1 MSKTSDVIALYQQIR
16 EGELSIE
23 DARDWLRH
31 LRSHGTALSL
41 RHGDPALRDHLING
55 EQVAVGV
62 TFVSLALTAQF
73 ERNPS
78 AQSVALDHVVFVEPF
93 SVPRGT
99 QVEFSVEEESTKG
112 KITGRMEPGGTKPVT
127 TYRVA
132 KAEALSATLFWQEG
146 EEVAVPTLYEAN
158 PHVAWGPWFDTVDRA
173 AITHDTA
180 MLTLKPIEAMSGI
193 ADPRLLNSILFG
205 TFALSSPGKKV
216 CDWLPLSIDK
226 VVAGRVEPKGP
237 LFVVVKR
244 NRSSG
249 ELSIFDAEIQDHAGC
264 CVVRFEAFALKR
276 MAQSART
283 AAENLTSKALDT
295 PPKAPSIG
303 DFLANY
309 VCGVLDIEA
318 FDRHQNLLD
327 LGMDSRALMQMSDTL
342 AVQLNIDIMP
352 TLFFEYPSVHLLAEY
367 FLDNHAE
374 AFAYHSNNSQVA
386 LVSAAKRTQPVTDS
400 LTHDSP
406 IAIIGMAGQLAK
418 SDDLDAFWRNISTQ
432 QSMIDEIPQDRW
444 DIEEWYSEDREA
456 DGKTYCKW
464 GSFIDNIAGFDP
476 LFFNI
481 SPQQATW
488 LDPQVRKLLEVAY
501 HAAEDAGVVRSL
513 RGSSTGVYAGVCFQE
528 YWDEIIRNNIPLTGY
543 EHASSHRSSVA
554 SHLSFALDLRGPSI
568 PIDNACASS
577 LTALHMAC
585 QALRNGECDMAFACG
600 TNLLISPLQYVY
612 FSRIQAMSPTGRCH
626 TFDARA
632 NGFVPGEG
640 AIALLLKPLDAALRD
655 NDPVHAVIRGS
666 AVNHTGRAPNPT
678 SPRPETQIDLLK
690 TAWARAGIKPSELS
704 YLECHGTGTQLG
716 DPIEFN
722 ALNEAFADATT
733 QAERCV
739 IGSVKA
745 HLGHL
750 EGVAGLAS
758 VVSVVKAM
766 QHKTIP
772 AMPDMGDINP
782 LIKLDG
788 SPFTIL
794 RENQPWH
801 SRSGQYLAGVSGFG
815 MTGNGA
821 HVVIAAADERSRD
834 QSLSHGPQLLLFS
847 AKTSEQLK
855 SQLEQFSRFFT
866 DFETSLW
873 LPDIAYTLLIGRET
887 FGSRLAIVAQ
897 DLDDLDKQIK
907 AYIAGSDCPLP
918 EHWLSEHIEAWRDG
932 GDIDWMSLELP
943 EMADARR
950 ISLPGYSFSG
960 ERYWFETK
968 QKTRN
973 LTSASTPDLNEL
985 MIIPGWVP
993 ISLPT
998 VTPTLAPKRALIVA
1012 TLADQ
1017 LIAEALAGYCK
1028 MAQIVT
1034 PEQCGHVALSFDAPD
1049 ALIII
1054 GSDDDEF
1061 YLFTVL
1067 QRLGAE
1073 LAQGQRLDTFIL
1085 SHISRKT
1092 GAGGLGFALAQGDT
1106 RFRVRNIEI
1115 TGAITDDFAAR
1126 ILQEPASP
1134 RGDQI
1139 QLGPNGRSQRYFESF
1154 SLPLNK
1160 PQRPIKTGGTYL
1172 IVGGAGAVGKVL
1184 SKWLIHSHRANVIWL
1199 GRREE
1204 AQVSADIEAIA
1215 GPSNKLSYYR
1225 CDATNPTSL
1234 GDALQAIT
1242 AKHES
1247 LNGVIFAP
1255 VVFSFNDGISETTPE
1270 QFRSILEAKTKGSSA
1285 FIETF
1290 QTLTLDFLIFF
1301 SSCQAFS
1308 FTSSAHLSGYAA
1320 GIAHSD
1326 RLATKAMRELKT
1338 PVGILNWGF
1347 WGTFTKTSLWR
1358 DYIQAVPDAGKAD
1371 NIAFLSDEEGIAC
1384 FEQFVGSLMQNGP
1397 TQLACLR
1404 QSTAVKSLIMEAARP
1419 PKVVATSDTLSS
1431 DNSVPSGNLEYILK
1445 NLLSDVLK
1453 LDPTQIEQD
1462 VTLSEYGIDSITT
1475 ASFITKLNAE
1485 CGTELSTTLLYD
1497 YPTLAELKYALSTM
1511 HLPLVAPTQPSEP
1524 FPSAPTTSEVSY
1536 CGTDI
1541 AIIGLSLE
1549 VPQARTADAFWELL
1563 KDGRVTTG
1571 PIPQE
1576 RVSQSMTGTCNAGVM
1591 SKRDWFDPL
1600 FFNISPKEAKEMSP
1614 YQRLTLKEA
1623 WRCLESAGINPKT
1636 LSKSKTGV
1644 FIGAE
1649 PASFDKT
1656 SLTGGS
1662 EALIAARISYFL
1674 NLRGPAFVVNTGCSS
1689 SGVALHQAC
1698 ENLRRRESDLA
1709 LAGGIFTDVGDEVLR
1724 LLAGIGML
1732 SPNGRCRPFS
1742 AQSDGTIISEGVGL
1756 VALKRLKDAMA
1767 DGDPI
1772 RAVIRAS
1779 GVNQDG
1785 ASNGITSP
1793 NGTAQ
1798 EALLR
1803 NVYDTFKISASQIEL
1818 IEAHGTGTMLGD
1830 PIEVNA
1836 LSRVLEPTKREQGVH
1851 LGTAKANIGHTSAAS
1866 GVIGLI
1872 KLVLSMEH
1880 KMIPGLP
1887 EFDRFNPKIDPM
1899 GWQISATSQS
1909 WQKAPG
1915 NLRLAALSSFG
1926 HSGTNTHFVVQEAP
1940 LDAPVTSEAM
1950 QLVPLSAKQGGQLQ
1964 ALAENLLAALRKRP
1978 DLNLASVAWTLQSG
1992 RQPWQQRVCFIV
2004 NSIES
2009 LCDGLMHYLKG
2020 ELPPDPE
2027 APKALLEAGEYWQ
2040 SGGDVSWL
2048 SLQNGPPPRRVD
2060 LPGTVFNEKPFGLP
2074 VKEPVPKLPAPENL
2088 LRVPVW
2094 QETSTPQMQPLQTGK
2109 VLILATEPGDP
2120 VAQKLKSAEE
2130 RLGNSVLI
2138 APLCEQMDVSGIVR
2152 LYILSWQRPHE
2163 SPALEGQLIGTIKTL
2178 RGRVAVDVPL
2188 DLFVLTRTG
2197 QNGAGSAGFAYT
2209 LAQSDHRLAVR
2220 NIELPDITAES
2231 EIELILAEPAN
2242 VRGTKIQLR
2251 EGARFTQIYPTVDIT
2266 DAESL
2271 PSFRRNG
2278 RYIIAGGAG
2287 TVGSV
2292 ISRFLTQ
2299 DYASKVYWFG
2309 RSPISSPK
2317 VQRRLAEY
2325 GDDVCYVQ
2333 TDVTDIERLHKAL
2346 AVVRRDGPI
2355 DGAMFSSLV
2364 FEFDDTLDALDRDRF
2379 QSIFDV
2385 KLRGSENFFRAL
2397 QDDPLDFLI
2406 YFSSGQAFSFSGATQ
2421 FASYAAAMTAADA
2434 MCTELATQSRYPVGI
2449 LNWGFWKA
2457 SQENQRVATN
2467 IAFIEDHEGF
2477 AALKAFVAYLRVGT
2491 CQHSLAMRPSSA
2503 VKSLMPGVD
2512 ETVRLGKANP
2522 SLLSVAQLAQLQ
2534 RTEKPAWLDDW
2545 MPRLALAAL
2554 QSLGIMQ
2561 PHLKDDV
2568 DQLLAKG
2575 KILPKYKRW
2584 LIEVLSQIEKTQLIC
2599 ATGVTQLDFEL
2610 EFDRFSAFVLEHAD
2624 RPHWKTNL
2632 ELLQICIRD
2641 LGAVLTG
2648 RKAATEVLFPSGSLD
2663 KVAAAYS
2670 GTPLFDALNDQVAA
2684 QVEAF
2689 VVGCSQGT
2697 KARILEIGAG
2707 TGGTT
2712 CRILPKLGP
2721 NAAVE
2726 TYQFTDLSQSFLARA
2741 QTRFGEYPYFKT
2753 AIYDVNTELTSAMLT
2768 PASFDL
2774 VIATNVLHATRDIAR
2789 TLENAKSALR
2799 PGGEIILNEI
2809 TRNDLFG
2816 TLTFGLLDGWWLYD
2830 DPDRRLPGAPLLSPG
2845 GWAQQL
2851 EHAGFVDL
2859 QFLAGAPDQPGH
2871 HVIQA
2876 AVPMLK
2882 KCNIETLDQSDRDQI
2897 QSIVCAALMEA
2908 TELEPS
2914 QIQETVA
2921 LSDYGIDSILGIRFI
2936 EEINQRLS
2944 LSLNPAIVFEYAT
2957 VKCLSQYIASLAP
2970 KSTAQSVALATPTPS
2985 VKKTASLR
2993 NDLIAIVGMAGQVP
3007 GACNIH
3013 AFWENLAAGKDSLG
3027 PLSRTY
3033 MQGRSDEMR
3042 HFDVGGTLKKRDQ
3055 FDPLFFTLTP
3065 HEAASMSP
3073 HQRLILQEGWKAL
3086 EDAAIDPTS
3095 LSGATVGV
3103 YVGAEPSGYRHQSFT
3118 GQSDALVASRLSYIL
3133 NLRGP
3138 ALAVNT
3144 GCSSSGVSIHLACE
3158 ALRSGEIEV
3167 ALAGG
3172 VCANLDTSE
3181 VMNLLGVGMLSP
3193 SGQCRAFSAG
3203 ADGTVMSEAVG
3214 MVVLKRLE
3222 AAERDGDPIYACI
3235 AASGTNQDGS
3245 SNGIT
3250 APNGEAQ
3257 EELITQTYA
3266 RFKIDPEQI
3275 SYVESHGTGT
3285 TLGDVV
3291 EANALTR
3298 AFAQFTNKRHFCAV
3312 GAIKPT
3318 IGHSSAA
3325 AGVIGLIHVVQ
3336 SMRHCK
3342 RLGLRHLS
3350 ELNPLITSDSSALN
3364 FSHQTLDWPVQETP
3378 RFAALNSFGHS
3389 GTNAH
3394 LVVQDYSRRQAFDAM
3409 PPQKPVLIPLSA
3421 RTKTLLEAHVV
3432 QLHSELTALQDRP
3445 QPNELQHLIA
3455 KMICLRPQDI
3465 SEHETLLDL
3474 GLGAAEQMELRERLQ
3489 ARFGSRPS
3497 FSGQETI
3504 SYLTKQLFPAIALDG
3519 NVSWLSSVAK
3529 TLQVGRAAL
3538 SERCV
3543 VLANSQADLIDKLS
3557 QMMAGEMDHPEIWF
3571 GTAVSSHNQLS
3582 DRSELTE
3589 IAQHWVRGG
3598 EVNWQVQMQAVD
3610 PLARRL
3616 HLSPTIFANETY
3628 QKPIQE
3634 NFAQNGLLGRIL
3646 PSLEGQ
3652 HFKSQIS
3659 QTHSVISQHKVDR
3672 AVVLPAAAGLEMALA
3687 AVLLTSAAE
3696 PQNVV
3701 LRHVSF
3707 ASFVTLGA
3715 EPVSLKTELTRGAG
3729 GQAGGGMT
3737 LRISSDQNWF
3747 FAEAT
3752 TDTAT
3757 LAIEWPDESRYALEI
3772 SKEEFYSKVAR
3783 TGVDLGVA
3791 FQNISAVHHSMFSD
3805 SPGKIV
3811 HLEIAPDLLEKQ
3823 DAHPPHTCIID
3834 AVLQTAMALDDN
3846 AQTPQLPFSIE
3857 ALTYWRRPE
3866 QRRAS
3871 NKMKVWIK
3879 TDETAQNGFEALLV
3893 NEQNLPLIHIRGLVM
3908 RAAQS
3913 TGPTLSHALL
3923 RPIWKRY
3930 QLNSAEPASPCT
3942 LIAGDLGAKSALDL
3956 EPLQAHSV
3964 QQLPWS
3970 AATQSTNLDCHEIDH
3985 IIWIAS
3991 MDEPKDDPYDPELH
4005 SEAIL
4010 SLFGFVKHILRCGLD
4025 TKSIRWTIVTR
4036 GGALVIPGEAVT
4048 PAHAGLHGLIG
4059 SVSKE
4064 MPEWSFQILDLPR
4077 QNLRANIPLSNI
4089 TDAPLLLAFREG
4101 DWFTRSLAPLN
4112 TIKQP
4117 AASFPTTGPGV
4128 IVIIG
4133 GAGGIASEWTK
4144 SLSAGQ
4150 GWQVAWIGR
4159 TPHGSDIDRKIAAA
4173 TQPGHKLQYFQA
4185 DASDPAQLAQAI
4197 SDIKASM
4204 GFIRGVVHSA
4214 ITLTDKT
4221 VSQMSKHQ
4229 LCDALLPKLNATLAL
4244 AKCFHDEELEF
4255 VLFFSSVQSFLT
4267 MPGQGNYAAGSC
4279 FIDLHA
4285 ELLRKSLN
4293 CSVKVM
4299 NWGYWGRVGIVA
4311 DDANRQRAS
4320 KAGVRSIE
4328 PAEGWDA
4335 LNQLMALPTD
4345 QLAFL
4350 PGSRSEILNLPIDDQ
4365 QLVITDEQAFA
4376 PNFLQNLEIDL
4387 PKDGSAWAYIR
4398 SGGDFRMAPME
4409 PFLLD
4414 ILTAQLRGLGLEDVN
4429 AEPSDVPQPYLRQW
4443 VRHVGDFADIHS
4455 HATPSL
4461 EIAWQ
4466 AWDDSKAVWLAEP
4479 SRRAQVRL
4487 AEMALRDLPTILSG
4501 QKPATSVLMPNGAID
4516 LIEEVY
4522 SANLA
4527 AQYFNQVLA
4536 SAFISL
4542 VRQRAHRPLRVLEI
4556 GAGTGAT
4563 SATLFQAISDNG
4575 LTQAI
4580 KEYRYTDISRTFLAH
4595 AKRRFAANV
4604 PYLQTGLLDADRPL
4618 ADQGYEIGSYDI
4630 VVAANSLHTTSDIRR
4645 TIKHV
4650 KSALKS
4656 GGMVLLNEISEPTL
4670 YGHVTFG
4677 LLEGWWRFDDP
4688 SIRFCGS
4695 PGLPEK
4701 SWSHV
4706 MRHAGFGEPVFPAK
4720 DHHELG
4726 LQIILA
4732 QSDGLIL
4739 THQETQTPL
4748 MCSHTYQPRP
4758 TIREEMP
4765 KMSLNRFTQDLLI
4778 DLIAQATG
4786 LPESEINPAKGF
4798 DSYGIDSIVVIDLA
4812 KRLREHLP
4820 GVGTTLF
4827 FEYQAVET
4835 LTHHLV
4841 ESRGDELAIIA
4852 RAKAQERVMAEPA
4865 SQAVAELNVPAPH
4878 PRDAIA
4884 IIGADCHFPM
4894 APNLDAFWSNLIAG
4908 NNCIG
4913 EVPKDRWAW
4922 QDYFHAKPGT
4932 KGATSTKWGGYL
4944 DDISQF
4950 DPLFFN
4956 ISPVEAEGINPQERL
4971 FLQAAWKCVEASG
4984 YTPEAL
4990 NTLGCVGVFA
5000 GVMNDT
5006 YHNGAKHWSV
5016 ANRVSYQCDFQG
5028 PSLAVDTACSS
5039 SLTALHLAIESLLAG
5054 SSQTALAGGV
5064 NLITNPQHSI
5074 GLSQLRVLSG
5084 DDRNKT
5090 FCEHADGFV
5099 DAEGVG
5105 VVLLKRLEDA
5115 IRDGD
5120 HIHAVVLG
5128 SAINAGGKVN
5138 GYTVPNPKAQE
5149 RVVRTA
5155 ISKAG
5160 IDPATISY
5168 VEAHG
5173 TGTVLGD
5180 PIEVRALSQA
5190 FDQPPKAAPS
5200 CAIGSVKSNI
5210 GHAESAAGI
5219 AGLLKVVLQMKHK
5232 TLVPSLHG
5240 GPLNPEIDFEGSPF
5254 FVNQTAS
5261 PWVSPDG
5268 VCPLRAGLSSFGAG
5282 GANAHIVLEE
5292 APSIAALTTFDGEP
5306 QLVVLSAQSEA
5317 QIRAYAGTMAALM
5330 SGALYDLAR
5339 TLQSGRVAFE
5349 YRLAIVTASK
5359 TDLAAQLS
5367 AFAEGKSTQFKGWF
5381 GKAENANSVNN
5392 DGDFSPRPSD
5402 LPRVAARWVAGASI
5416 DWSALADNKPFQRV
5430 SLPTYPFAE
5439 ERHWAPELPMPK
5451 PFAAQAMVKSQTLH
5465 RSFDFRKDG
5474 AALSDHM
5481 LDGAAV
5487 LPGVG
5492 YLQCC
5497 WQLMNDTAPAAHVS
5511 FSDVVWIAP
5520 FFSAQSELQLEIAM
5534 GAALQGKFQFWSQ
5547 QGGDRVNHCQ
5557 GKITLLS
5564 NQPKEP
5570 SHDIIAAMASCR
5582 DRRVLPATL
5591 QRAFQQMGVGYGGAH
5606 LQLGSVDLG
5615 QGQAFAMLQS
5625 RTDTSPTNPLDV
5637 GLLDSALQTCL
5648 CMIDGALDE
5657 TGMKNPPLP
5666 FQLDHLDIFSAKGP
5680 FEMVHVMEV
5689 DKNTTEQCLDLV
5701 IASASG
5707 EIALRFKGL
5716 RSRVPA
5722 QALPD
5727 LPIDLDQQIADL
5739 LRSFLPEQSAITP
5752 FFQPW
5757 WKTTQRFLADFPSPK
5772 NLSQK
5777 LLWERWYSAREIWM
5791 ADPNLAPRIPLLEA
5805 VLPKI
5810 SPVLTGQHKAT
5821 EVLFPQSSLKLVDPI
5836 YNNNPTADLFNQ
5848 ILVKAVLRHVLGKT
5862 PRILEIGAGTGG
5874 TTAHLLAAFSEG
5886 SSEPSAYVYTDSSKR
5901 FVEHGLDRFGKI
5913 YDYVEGRCLDIE
5925 SEPKD
5930 QGFAPASFDVIV
5942 AANVLHA
5949 TRNMRTTLAHVRTLL
5964 KPGGLLVVNEL
5975 SDNAIYAHVTF
5986 GLLDGWWR
5994 YDDPELRLDGSPG
6007 LSAEN
6012 WRHLL
6017 EEAGFN
6023 ALESPANLHHG
6034 LGQQIITAQ
6043 AWLDVSEDAKR
6054 AISDLHALEDDICHH
6069 VSQALKIDPKKI
6081 RKDISFADYGVDSII
6096 AVNLVNDIADA
6107 VDMPLTTTVI
6117 FDYNTVSKLA
6127 RYVHEANEE
6136 MTPAIADKSETETE
6150 RPNALESSSIEG
6162 LLGEVVSALDSLE
6175 LEPNGTV
6182 LILTDNP
6189 EVKQISRAYCQT
6201 HGGSVL
6207 FAGRR
6212 ERSTDSE
6219 ILFVQTNDLMSQIAA
6234 HHGFKKMSHIVC
6246 HLPSIEE
6253 SLFEILDDDG
6263 KWIDVGDLV

>member
-1 MSKTSDVIALYQQIR
+1 M
-16 EGELSIE
+16 E
-23 DARDWLRH
+23 DARDRLRH
-31 LRSHGTALSL
+31 LRAHGPALNL
-41 RHGDPALRDHLING
+41 RHGDPALRDHLIHGN
-55 EQVAVGV
+55 QVAVGV
-62 TFVSLALTAQF
+62 TFVSLALNAQF

-78 AQSVALDHVVFVEPF
+78 AHSVALSHVIFVDPIN
-93 SVPRGT
+93 VPRDA
-99 QVEFSVEEESTKG
+99 QVKFRVEEESAKG
-112 KITGRMEPGGTKPVT
+112 KISGHLEPGGTKPVA

-132 KAEALSATLFWQEG
+132 EAEALSTTLFWQEG

-158 PHVAWGPWFDTVDRA
+158 PHVTWGPWFQTIDRA
-173 AITHDTA
+173 VITHDTA

-205 TFALSSPGKKV
+205 AFALSKPGRKV

-226 VVAGRVEPKGP
+226 VVAARVRPKGP

-264 CVVRFEAFALKR
+264 CVVRFEAFALKQ
-276 MAQSART
+276 MARTTHT
-283 AAENLTSKALDT
+283 AAEDMASQAFDT
-295 PPKAPSIG
+295 PAQAQSIG
-303 DFLANY
+303 EFLADY
-309 VCGVLDIEA
+309 VCSVLDIEA
-318 FDRHQNLLD
+318 FDHHQNLLD
-327 LGMDSRALMQMSDTL
+327 LGMDSKALMQMSDTL
-342 AVQLNIDIMP
+342 ADRLDIDIMP

-367 FLDNHAE
+367 FSENHTE
-374 AFAYHSNNSQVA
+374 AFAHHSNDSQTA
-386 LVSAAKRTQPVTDS
+386 LVSVPTAKRTQSVTGS
-400 LTHDSP
+400 LPHDSP

-418 SDDLDAFWRNISTQ
+418 SEDLDAFWRNISTQ

-456 DGKTYCKW
+456 DGRTYCKW

-501 HAAEDAGVVRSL
+501 HAAEDAGVVRSM

-528 YWDEIIRNNIPLTGY
+528 YWDEIIRNDIPLTGH

-554 SHLSFALDLRGPSI
+554 AHVSYALDLRGPSI
-568 PIDNACASS
+568 PLDNACASS

-640 AIALLLKPLDAALRD
+640 AIALLLKPLDAAVRD

-666 AVNHTGRAPNPT
+666 AINHTGRAPNPT
-678 SPRPETQIDLLK
+678 SPRPETQIELLR

-722 ALNEAFADATT
+722 ALKKAFADTTT

-750 EGVAGLAS
+750 EGAAGLAS

-766 QHKTIP
+766 HHKTIP
-772 AMPDMGDINP
+772 AMPDVGDINP

-794 RENQPWH
+794 RENQLWH
-801 SRSGQYLAGVSGFG
+801 SRSGQYIAGVSGFG

-821 HVVIAAADERSRD
+821 HVVIAATDEHNRD

-847 AKTSEQLK
+847 AKTPERLR
-855 SQLEQFSRFFT
+855 SQLEHFYKFFT
-866 DFETSLW
+866 VSKTSLW
-873 LPDIAYTLLIGRET
+873 LPDIAYTLLTGRET
-887 FGSRLAIVAQ
+887 FRSRLAIVAQ

-907 AYIAGSDCPLP
+907 GYLAGSDYP
-918 EHWLSEHIEAWRDG
+918 LSEHRFNKHIKAWQAG
-932 GDIDWMSLELP
+932 GDINLVSLEFP

-950 ISLPGYSFSG
+950 ISLPGYNFSG
-960 ERYWFETK
+960 DRYWFEPK
-968 QKTRN
+968 QKTRD
-973 LTSASTPDLNEL
+973 LPSAPRPDLSEL
-985 MIIPGWVP
+985 MVIPSWVP
-993 ISLPT
+993 VSLPT
-998 VTPTLAPKRALIVA
+998 GAPTVAPNQALIVA
-1012 TLADQ
+1012 TPADRF
-1017 LIAEALAGYCK
+1017 IAEALAGYCK

-1049 ALIII
+1049 TLIII
-1054 GSDDDEF
+1054 GSDEDE
-1061 YLFTVL
+1061 LHIFTAL

-1115 TGAITDDFAAR
+1115 TGAVTDDLAAR

-1139 QLGPNGRSQRYFESF
+1139 QLGPTGRSQRYFEPF
-1154 SLPLNK
+1154 SLPVDK
-1160 PQRPIKTGGTYL
+1160 DQRPIKTCGTYL

-1184 SKWLIHSHRANVIWL
+1184 SKWLIHSHQAKVIWL

-1204 AQVSADIEAIA
+1204 AQVSSDIETIA
-1215 GPSNKLSYYR
+1215 DPLNKLTYYR
-1225 CDATNPTSL
+1225 CDATDSTSL
-1234 GDALQAIT
+1234 ANALQVIT
-1242 AKHES
+1242 AKHGD

-1290 QTLTLDFLIFF
+1290 QTLTLDFMIFF

-1326 RLATKAMRELKT
+1326 RLATTAMRELNT

-1347 WGTFTKTSLWR
+1347 WETFTKTDLWR
-1358 DYIQAVPDAGKAD
+1358 DYIQEFPDAGKAD

-1384 FEQFVGSLMQNGP
+1384 FEQFAGSLMQDGP

-1404 QSTAVKSLIMEAARP
+1404 QSTAVKSLIMEAARF
-1419 PKVVATSDTLSS
+1419 PKLVATTDALPSANTLPL
-1431 DNSVPSGNLEYILK
+1431 DNLEYMLK

-1453 LDPTQIEQD
+1453 LDPAQIEQD
-1462 VTLSEYGIDSITT
+1462 VTFSEYGIDSITT
-1475 ASFITKLNAE
+1475 ASFITKLNIN
-1485 CGTELSTTLLYD
+1485 CGSEMSTTLLYD
-1497 YPTLAELKYALSTM
+1497 YPTLAELKSVLSTM
-1511 HLPLVAPTQPSEP
+1511 HLPLIATVQPPEL
-1524 FPSAPTTSEVSY
+1524 FPSKPTMSEVSY
-1536 CGTDI
+1536 CDTDI

-1563 KDGRVTTG
+1563 KDGLVATG

-1576 RVSQSMTGTCNAGVM
+1576 RVSKNMTGTCNAGVL

-1600 FFNISPKEAKEMSP
+1600 FFNISPKETKAMSP

-1636 LSKSKTGV
+1636 LAQSKTGV

-1674 NLRGPAFVVNTGCSS
+1674 NLKGPAFVVNTGCSS

-1698 ENLRRRESDLA
+1698 ESLRHRESDLA
-1709 LAGGIFTDVGDEVLR
+1709 LAGGIFADVGDEVLR

-1732 SPNGRCRPFS
+1732 SPNGLCRPFS

-1785 ASNGITSP
+1785 ASNGITAP

-1803 NVYDTFKISASQIEL
+1803 NVYETFKISASQIEL
-1818 IEAHGTGTMLGD
+1818 VEAHGTGTRLGD
-1830 PIEVNA
+1830 PIEVNT
-1836 LSRVLEPTKREQGVH
+1836 LSRVLQPAKREHGIY

-1880 KMIPGLP
+1880 KTIPRLP
-1887 EFDRFNPKIDPM
+1887 GFDRLNPKIDPL
-1899 GWQISATSQS
+1899 GWQISAASQS
-1909 WQKAPG
+1909 WQPAPDHP
-1915 NLRLAALSSFG
+1915 RLAALSSFG
-1926 HSGTNTHFVVQEAP
+1926 HSGTNTHFVVQEAS
-1940 LDAPVTSEAM
+1940 LDASVTSTSM

-1964 ALAENLLAALRKRP
+1964 AQAENLLAALRKRP
-1978 DLNLASVAWTLQSG
+1978 DLSLASVAWTLQSG
-1992 RQPWQQRVCFIV
+1992 RQPWQQRVCFVV

-2009 LCDGLMHYLKG
+2009 LCDELMRYLKG
-2020 ELPPDPE
+2020 ELPTEQE
-2027 APKALLEAGEYWQ
+2027 APKALLEAAGYWQ

-2048 SLQNGPPPRRVD
+2048 SLQNNTPPRRID
-2060 LPGTVFNEKPFGLP
+2060 LPGTVFDEKPFGLP
-2074 VKEPVPKLPAPENL
+2074 VKEPALKPPTPENL

-2094 QETSTPQMQPLQTGK
+2094 QESSKPQMQPLQTGK
-2109 VLILATEPGDP
+2109 VLILATEPSDP
-2120 VAQKLKSAEE
+2120 VAQKLKLAEE
-2130 RLGNSVLI
+2130 RLGNFAMI

-2152 LYILSWQRPHE
+2152 LYILSWQRPHQG
-2163 SPALEGQLIGTIKTL
+2163 SSLEGQLIGTIRAL
-2178 RGRVAVDVPL
+2178 RARVAVDVPL

-2197 QNGAGSAGFAYT
+2197 QIGAGSAGFAYA

-2220 NIELPDITAES
+2220 NIELPDVTVES
-2231 EIELILAEPAN
+2231 EIELILAEPGNA
-2242 VRGTKIQLR
+2242 RGTKIQLR

-2271 PSFRRNG
+2271 PSFRRHG

-2299 DYASKVYWFG
+2299 DYNAKVYWFG
-2309 RSPISSPK
+2309 RSPISGPK
-2317 VQRRLAEY
+2317 VQRRLAEF

-2333 TDVTDIERLHKAL
+2333 TDVTNIDALHEAL

-2355 DGAMFSSLV
+2355 DGAIFSSLV
-2364 FEFDDTLDALDRDRF
+2364 FEFDDTLDALDYDRF

-2385 KLRGSENFFRAL
+2385 KLRGSANFFRAL
-2397 QDDPLDFLI
+2397 QDEPLDFLT

-2434 MCTELATQSRYPVGI
+2434 ICTELATQSQYPVGI

-2477 AALKAFVAYLRVGT
+2477 AALKAFVAYLRAGA

-2503 VKSLMPGVD
+2503 VKLLMPGVD
-2512 ETVRLGKANP
+2512 KTVNLGETKPTR
-2522 SLLSVAQLAQLQ
+2522 LSVAQLAQLQ
-2534 RTEKPAWLDDW
+2534 RTEKPTGLDDW

-2554 QSLGIMQ
+2554 QSLGVIQ
-2561 PHLKDDV
+2561 QHLKDDV
-2568 DQLLAKG
+2568 DQLLIKSE
-2575 KILPKYKRW
+2575 ILPKYKRW

-2599 ATGVTQLDFEL
+2599 STGATQLDFEQ
-2610 EFDRFSAFVLEHAD
+2610 EFENFNTFVLEHAH

-2632 ELLQICIRD
+2632 ELLQICMRD

-2648 RKAATEVLFPSGSLD
+2648 SKAATEVLFPSGSLD

-2670 GTPLFDALNDQVAA
+2670 GTPLFDALNDQVAV
-2684 QVEAF
+2684 QIEA
-2689 VVGCSQGT
+2689 VVSGCSQGT

-2712 CRILPKLGP
+2712 CRILPMLGP

-2726 TYQFTDLSQSFLARA
+2726 TYQFTDLSQSFLVRA

-2768 PASFDL
+2768 PGSFDL
-2774 VIATNVLHATRDIAR
+2774 VVATNVLHATHDIAR

-2799 PGGEIILNEI
+2799 PGGEIIINEI
-2809 TRNDLFG
+2809 TQNDLFG

-2830 DPDRRLPGAPLLSPG
+2830 DPDCRLPGAPLLSPD
-2845 GWAQQL
+2845 GWAKQL
-2851 EHAGFVDL
+2851 EQAGFVDL

-2871 HVIQA
+2871 HVIRA

-2882 KCNIETLDQSDRDQI
+2882 ESKNESVKQSNLDQVQN
-2897 QSIVCAALMEA
+2897 IVRAALSEA

-2914 QIQETVA
+2914 QIEETVA

-2957 VKCLSQYIASLAP
+2957 VKRLSQYITSLAP
-2970 KSTAQSVALATPTPS
+2970 KSAAQIVRLATPAPS
-2985 VKKTASLR
+2985 IKKPFSLR

-3007 GACNIH
+3007 GACNIDT
-3013 AFWENLAAGKDSLG
+3013 FWENLASGKDSLG
-3027 PLSRTY
+3027 PLSPTY

-3042 HFDVGGTLKKRDQ
+3042 QFDVGGTLINRDQ

-3095 LSGATVGV
+3095 LSGANIGV

-3138 ALAVNT
+3138 ALALNT

-3172 VCANLDTSE
+3172 VCANLDTPE

-3193 SGQCRAFSAG
+3193 SGECLAFSAG

-3214 MVVLKRLE
+3214 MVVLKRLD

-3285 TLGDVV
+3285 KLGDVV

-3312 GAIKPT
+3312 GAIKPI

-3325 AGVIGLIHVVQ
+3325 AGVIGLINVVQ

-3350 ELNPLITSDSSALN
+3350 DLNPLITDDSSALN
-3364 FSHQTLDWPVQETP
+3364 FSQQTLDWPVQETP
-3378 RFAALNSFGHS
+3378 RFAALNCFGHS

-3394 LVVQDYSRRQAFDAM
+3394 LVVQDYTRQQAFETTQ
-3409 PPQKPVLIPLSA
+3409 PQKPVLIPLSA
-3421 RTKTLLEAHVV
+3421 RTKTLLDAHVS
-3432 QLHSELTALQDRP
+3432 QLHHDLTALQGRP
-3445 QPNELQHLIA
+3445 QPDELQHLIA
-3455 KMICLRPQDI
+3455 QIISLSPQDI

-3474 GLGAAEQMELRERLQ
+3474 GLGAAEQMELREHLQ
-3489 ARFGSRPS
+3489 ARYGSRSP

-3504 SYLTKQLFPAIALDG
+3504 SCLTKQLVPAIALDG

-3543 VLANSQADLIDKLS
+3543 VLANSQADLIEKLS
-3557 QMMAGEMDHPEIWF
+3557 QMMAGDMDDPKVWF
-3571 GTAVSSHNQLS
+3571 GTAGSSHTRLS
-3582 DRSELTE
+3582 DQSELSE

-3598 EVNWQVQMQAVD
+3598 KVNWQIQKQAFD
-3610 PLARRL
+3610 PFAQRL

-3628 QKPIQE
+3628 RKPIQE
-3634 NFAQNGLLGRIL
+3634 NSAQNGLLGRML
-3646 PSLEGQ
+3646 PSLDGQ
-3652 HFKSQIS
+3652 HFISQIS
-3659 QTHSVISQHKVDR
+3659 QTHPIIAQHKVGG
-3672 AVVLPAAAGLEMALA
+3672 AVVLPAATGLEMAIT
-3687 AVLLTSAAE
+3687 AVLLTSTAE
-3696 PQNVV
+3696 LQNVV
-3701 LRHVSF
+3701 LHHVSF

-3715 EPVSLKTELTRGAG
+3715 EPVSLRTELERGAG
-3729 GQAGGGMT
+3729 GQPGSDMT
-3737 LRISSDQNWF
+3737 LRISSDQDWL
-3747 FAEAT
+3747 FAEVS
-3752 TDTAT
+3752 TDAAP
-3757 LAIEWPDESRYALEI
+3757 LAIEWPDESRYAPEI
-3772 SKEEFYSKVAR
+3772 SKEEFYSKVAQS
-3783 TGVDLGVA
+3783 GVNLGVA
-3791 FQNISAVHHSMFSD
+3791 FQNVSKVHHSISSD
-3805 SPGKIV
+3805 AHGKIV
-3811 HLEIAPDLLEKQ
+3811 HLEIAPNLLEDQ
-3823 DAHPPHTCIID
+3823 DAHPPHTCMID
-3834 AVLQTAMALDDN
+3834 AVLQTVMALDGN
-3846 AQTPQLPFSIE
+3846 AQTPQYPFSIE
-3857 ALTYWRRPE
+3857 ALTFWRRSK
-3866 QRRAS
+3866 QRSAS
-3871 NKMKVWIK
+3871 NEMKVWIK
-3879 TDETAQNGFEALLV
+3879 PDKTAQNGFEALLV
-3893 NEQNLPLIHIRGLVM
+3893 NAQNLPLLHIRGLVM
-3908 RAAQS
+3908 RTAQS

-3923 RPIWKRY
+3923 RPIWERY
-3930 QLNSAEPASPCT
+3930 QLNCAEPDSPST
-3942 LIAGDLGAKSALDL
+3942 LIAGDLGGKSVLDL
-3956 EPLQAHSV
+3956 APLQARSV

-3970 AATQSTNLDCHEIDH
+3970 AASHSTNLDCQDIDH

-3991 MDEPKDDPYDPELH
+3991 MGKPKDDPYDPELH

-4010 SLFGFVKHILRCGLD
+4010 SFFGFVKHMLHCGLD

-4048 PAHAGLHGLIG
+4048 PAHAGLHGLVG

-4064 MPEWSFQILDLPR
+4064 MPEWSFKTLDLPR
-4077 QNLRANIPLSNI
+4077 QNLQANIPISNI
-4089 TDAPLLLAFREG
+4089 TDAPDLLAFREK
-4101 DWFTRSLAPLN
+4101 DWFTRSLAPFN

-4133 GAGGIASEWTK
+4133 GAGGIAAEWTK
-4144 SLSAGQ
+4144 SLPAGQ
-4150 GWQVAWIGR
+4150 DWQVAWIGR
-4159 TPHGSDIDRKIAAA
+4159 TPHSPDIDSKITAA
-4173 TQPGHKLQYFQA
+4173 TQPGDTLRYFQA
-4185 DASDPAQLAQAI
+4185 DASNPAQLAQAV

-4204 GFIRGVVHSA
+4204 GSIRGVVHSA

-4221 VSQMSKHQ
+4221 VSQMSERQ

-4244 AKCFHDEELEF
+4244 AKCFHDEALEF

-4279 FIDLHA
+4279 FIDLYA

-4320 KAGVRSIE
+4320 EAGVRSIE
-4328 PAEGWDA
+4328 PAEGWEA

-4350 PGSRSEILNLPIDDQ
+4350 PGSRSEILSLPIDDQ
-4365 QLVITDEQAFA
+4365 QLVMTHEQAFT
-4376 PNFLQNLEIDL
+4376 PNFLQNLEISL
-4387 PKDGSAWAYIR
+4387 PKDGSAWAYIH

-4409 PFLLD
+4409 PLLLD
-4414 ILTAQLRGLGLEDVN
+4414 ILIAQLRELGLEDI
-4429 AEPSDVPQPYLRQW
+4429 AEPSGVPQPYLRRW
-4443 VRHVGDFADIHS
+4443 LRHVGDFVDIHS

-4461 EIAWQ
+4461 DTAWQ
-4466 AWDDSKAVWLAEP
+4466 AWDNSKAVWLAEP
-4479 SRRAQVRL
+4479 SRCAQVTL
-4487 AEMALRDLPTILSG
+4487 AEAALRDLPTILSG
-4501 QKPATSVLMPNGAID
+4501 QKPATSVLMPNGALD
-4516 LIEEVY
+4516 LVEEVY
-4522 SANLA
+4522 SDNLA

-4542 VRQRAHRPLRVLEI
+4542 VRQRAHRPLRILEI

-4580 KEYRYTDISRTFLAH
+4580 EEYRYTDISRTFLAH

-4618 ADQGYEIGSYDI
+4618 TDQGYEIGSYDI

-4650 KSALKS
+4650 KSALKP
-4656 GGMVLLNEISEPTL
+4656 GGMVLLNEITEPTL

-4695 PGLPEK
+4695 PGLPEE

-4706 MRHAGFGEPVFPAK
+4706 MRHAGFGEPVFPTK
-4720 DHHELG
+4720 DHHDLG

-4739 THQETQTPL
+4739 TQQKTLVPL
-4748 MCSHTYQPRP
+4748 MCSRTHQSTP
-4758 TIREEMP
+4758 TIHKEVP
-4765 KMSLNRFTQDLLI
+4765 KMSLNQFTQNLLI
-4778 DLIAQATG
+4778 DLIVQATG

-4820 GVGTTLF
+4820 GAGTTLF
-4827 FEYQAVET
+4827 FECQTVET
-4835 LTHHLV
+4835 LTRHLV
-4841 ESRGDELAIIA
+4841 ESRGDELAMLV
-4852 RAKAQERVMAEPA
+4852 RAKGQKRVIAEPA
-4865 SQAVAELNVPAPH
+4865 SQAMTELNVAEPH

-4908 NNCIG
+4908 KNCIG
-4913 EVPKDRWAW
+4913 EVPADRWAW
-4922 QDYFHAKPGT
+4922 QDYYHAKPGT

-4944 DDISQF
+4944 NDIAQF

-4971 FLQAAWKCVEASG
+4971 FLQAAWKCVEEAG
-4984 YTPEAL
+4984 YTPEGL

-5054 SSQTALAGGV
+5054 SSRTALAGGV

-5074 GLSQLRVLSG
+5074 SLSQLRVLSG

-5090 FCEHADGFV
+5090 FCEHADGFI

-5160 IDPATISY
+5160 IDPATVSY

-5190 FDQPPKAAPS
+5190 FDQPPKAARS

-5232 TLVPSLHG
+5232 TLVPSLHS
-5240 GPLNPEIDFEGSPF
+5240 GPLNPEIDFESSPF

-5292 APSIAALTTFDGEP
+5292 APSIAALAQFDGDL

-5330 SGALYDLAR
+5330 SWSLYDLAR

-5349 YRLAIVTASK
+5349 YRLAIVTSSK

-5367 AFAEGKSTQFKGWF
+5367 AFAEGKSTLFKGWF
-5381 GKAENANSVNN
+5381 GKAENANSANN
-5392 DGDFSPRPSD
+5392 DADFLPEPSD
-5402 LPRVAARWVAGASI
+5402 LPRVAARWVVGEQI
-5416 DWSALADNKPFQRV
+5416 DWNALADNKPFQRV
-5430 SLPTYPFAE
+5430 SLPTYPFAK

-5451 PFAAQAMVKSQTLH
+5451 PIATQAVVKSHSLH
-5465 RSFDFRKDG
+5465 QSFDFREDV

-5497 WQLMNDTAPAAHVS
+5497 WQLMNDTDPAAHVS
-5511 FSDVVWIAP
+5511 FSDVIWIAP
-5520 FFSAQSELQLEIAM
+5520 FFSAQSELQLEIAI
-5534 GAALQGKFQFWSQ
+5534 GASQQGKFQFWSQ
-5547 QGGDRVNHCQ
+5547 QGGNRVDHCQ
-5557 GKITLLS
+5557 GRITLLS
-5564 NQPKEP
+5564 DQPKEP
-5570 SHDIIAAMASCR
+5570 SYDIVTAMAGCR
-5582 DRRVLPATL
+5582 DHRVLPATL
-5591 QRAFQQMGVGYGGAH
+5591 QRAFQQMGVGYSGAH

-5615 QGQAFAMLQS
+5615 SGQAFAMLKS
-5625 RTDTSPTNPLDV
+5625 TANTSQTKPLDV

-5666 FQLDHLDIFSAKGP
+5666 FRLDHLDIFSAKGP

-5689 DKNTTEQCLDLV
+5689 DTNTTEQCLNLV

-5707 EIALRFKGL
+5707 EIMLRFKGL
-5716 RSRVPA
+5716 RSRVTA

-5739 LRSFLPEQSAITP
+5739 LRSFLPEHAAITS

-5757 WKTTQRFLADFPSPK
+5757 WKTTQRFLANFPSTN
-5772 NLSQK
+5772 NLSQE
-5777 LLWERWYSAREIWM
+5777 LLWKRWHSARDNWM

-5810 SPVLTGQHKAT
+5810 STVLTGQYKAT
-5821 EVLFPQSSLKLVDPI
+5821 DVLFPQSSLDLVDPI
-5836 YNNNPTADLFNQ
+5836 YNKNPTADLFNQ
-5848 ILVKAVLRHVLGKT
+5848 ILVKAVLRHVAAKT

-5886 SSEPSAYVYTDSSKR
+5886 SSDPSAYVYTDKSKR
-5901 FVEHGLDRFGKI
+5901 FVEHGLDRFGKS
-5913 YDYVEGRCLDIE
+5913 YAYVEGQCLDIE

-5949 TRNMRTTLAHVRTLL
+5949 TRNMRTTLAHVRSLL
-5964 KPGGLLVVNEL
+5964 KPGGLLVLNEL
-5975 SDNAIYAHVTF
+5975 SDNALYAHVTF
-5986 GLLDGWWR
+5986 GLLDGWWT
-5994 YDDPELRLDGSPG
+5994 YDDPELRLEGSPG
-6007 LSAEN
+6007 LSKEN
-6012 WRHLL
+6012 WRNLL
-6017 EEAGFN
+6017 EETGFS
-6023 ALESPANLHHG
+6023 ALEYPASQHHG

-6043 AWLDVSEDAKR
+6043 AWPAIFRDMEQD
-6054 AISDLHALEDDICHH
+6054 ISDLNALENNIRNH
-6069 VSQALKIDPKKI
+6069 VSQALKIDPSKI
-6081 RKDISFADYGVDSII
+6081 EKDRSFADYGVDSIL

-6117 FDYNTVSKLA
+6117 FDYNNVSKLA
-6127 RYVHEANEE
+6127 RHLHESSGEVK
-6136 MTPAIADKSETETE
+6136 PALADRSETEKEST
-6150 RPNALESSSIEG
+6150 NALKRSSKEG
-6162 LLGEVVSALDSLE
+6162 LLGEVVRALDSLT
-6175 LEPNGTV
+6175 LEPEGT
-6182 LILTDNP
+6182 ILLLTEDP

-6201 HGGSVL
+6201 HECSVL
-6207 FAGRR
+6207 FAGRSGR
-6212 ERSTDSE
+6212 GADAE
-6219 ILFVQTNDLMSQIAA
+6219 ILFVQTSDLMSQIAA
-6234 HHGFKKMSHIVC
+6234 HQGSKKIAHIVC

-6263 KWIDVGDLV
+6263 KWIDVGDFD